1 MKITGPGGPSGPSAP
16 RRTDK
21 ASGSRAA
28 FSPDTAAATAGRTG
42 VSGAG
47 PVAAVG
53 SVEALL
59 ALQGAGDEAGAR
71 RQATER
77 AFTLLDVLDDLK
89 IALLEGGVPR
99 AKLVRLMDT
108 LKSRREQV
116 SDPRLEA
123 MLDEVETRAAVELA
137 KYDA

>member
-1 MKITGPGGPSGPSAP
+1 MKISGPGSTQGPSAP
-16 RRTDK
+16 KRTSRTQ
-21 ASGSRAA
+21 SGSGSFAPA
-28 FSPDTAAATAGRTG
+28 SPASAPASSSVAGT
-42 VSGAG
+42 G
-47 PVAAVG
+47 PVASVG

-59 ALQGAGDEAGAR
+59 ALQGDHDEAGAR
-71 RQATER
+71 QRATER

-99 AKLVRLMDT
+99 SRLVRLMDV
-108 LKSRREQV
+108 LKARRESV
-116 SDPRLEA
+116 TDPRLEA

>member
-1 MKITGPGGPSGPSAP
+1 MKITGPGGPQGPSAP
-16 RRTDK
+16 RRTTGPRSGKDAFAPSRTSSTP
-21 ASGSRAA
+21 ASSG
-28 FSPDTAAATAGRTG
+28 TTG
-42 VSGAG
+42 TG

-59 ALQGAGDEAGAR
+59 ALQGEHDEAGAR

-108 LKSRREQV
+108 LKSRRAQV
-116 SDPRLEA
+116 SDPKLEA

>member
-1 MKITGPGGPSGPSAP
+1 MKITGPGGPQGPSAP
-16 RRTDK
+16 RRTAKPDRGK
-21 ASGSRAA
+21 GG
-28 FSPDTAAATAGRTG
+28 FSPTQTSSTSTPSSVA
-42 VSGAG
+42 GAG
-47 PVAAVG
+47 PVAAVS

-59 ALQGAGDEAGAR
+59 ALQGERDEAGAR

-108 LKSRREQV
+108 LKSRRAQV
-116 SDPRLEA
+116 SDPKLEA

>member
-1 MKITGPGGPSGPSAP
+1 MKITGPGGPSGPSAL

-28 FSPDTAAATAGRTG
+28 FWPDTAAATAGRTG

>member
-1 MKITGPGGPSGPSAP
+1 MKITGPGGTQSTSAPKRTSRTTSGSGSFAPASPPSAP
-16 RRTDK
+16 
-21 ASGSRAA
+21 ASSSVA
-28 FSPDTAAATAGRTG
+28 
-42 VSGAG
+42 GAG
-47 PVAAVG
+47 PVASVG

-59 ALQGAGDEAGAR
+59 ALQGDYDEAGAR
-71 RQATER
+71 QRATQR

-99 AKLVRLMDT
+99 SKLVRLMDV
-108 LKSRREQV
+108 LKARRESV

>member
-1 MKITGPGGPSGPSAP
+1 MRITGPGGPQGPSAP
-16 RRTDK
+16 RR
-21 ASGSRAA
+21 ASGPNAGKGEFAPSRSGAA
-28 FSPDTAAATAGRTG
+28 PAAAGVTG
-42 VSGAG
+42 TG

-59 ALQGAGDEAGAR
+59 ALQGGTDEAGAR
-71 RQATER
+71 QRATER

-89 IALLEGGVPR
+89 IALLEGGIPR

-116 SDPRLEA
+116 SDPKLEA

>member
-1 MKITGPGGPSGPSAP
+1 MKITGPGGTQGTSAP
-16 RRTDK
+16 KRTSRTQGG
-21 ASGSRAA
+21 SGSFAPAA
-28 FSPDTAAATAGRTG
+28 PASAPSSSGVTG
-42 VSGAG
+42 TG
-47 PVAAVG
+47 PVASVG

-59 ALQGAGDEAGAR
+59 ALQGGHDEEGAR
-71 RQATER
+71 QRATQR

-89 IALLEGGVPR
+89 IALLDGGVPR
-99 AKLVRLMDT
+99 SKLVQLMDV
-108 LKSRREQV
+108 LKARRESV